1 MDSSLLTTIL
11 PLVLIGVVFYLLVIR
26 PAKAR
31 QAKQQDLVNSIAPG
45 AEIMTTSGIFG
56 TVRAADDEK
65 LYVEIAPGTTIAILR
80 AAVSKIIEPE
90 LPTLDAEHPEA

>member
-1 MDSSLLTTIL
+1 MDSGLLTTIL

-31 QAKQQDLVNSIAPG
+31 QAKQQELVNSIAPG
-45 AEIMTTSGIFG
+45 TEIMTTSGIFG

-65 LYVEIAPGTTIAILR
+65 LYVEIAPGTTISILR
-80 AAVSKIIEPE
+80 AAVSKIVEPE
-90 LPTLDAEHPEA
+90 LPAIAPEHPEA